1 MDITDILMEI
11 MDNTETFMEPMDTDT
26 MVLDAETA
34 FMVLLFHVP
43 TAPKIYNHLLDYFIS
58 LSHYTSIEIWMFRD
72 FFNKPTNSIFFRHN
86 ASLFLYP

>member
-1 MDITDILMEI
+1 MDVTDIL

-43 TAPKIYNHLLDYFIS
+43 TGGP
-58 LSHYTSIEIWMFRD
+58 
-72 FFNKPTNSIFFRHN
+72 
-86 ASLFLYP
+86 

>member
-1 MDITDILMEI
+1 MEI

-43 TAPKIYNHLLDYFIS
+43 TGGP
-58 LSHYTSIEIWMFRD
+58 
-72 FFNKPTNSIFFRHN
+72 
-86 ASLFLYP
+86 